1 MSSRLLIHSWNAFN
15 DYCAV
20 YIRARCALMQLNWA
34 RKQRIGMKIVTKLS
48 DAHLMWNSYQSAP
61 VCRCLVG
68 GYKGIWGLQ
77 RDIKQVRCG
86 GNVEQTNE
94 HRKGQ
99 GNWHNDWLKQR
110 WLQKKQ
116 RTIGSQLNKYK
127 IQTLVFPL
135 IFPPFSHCLFPAG
148 ILSKFPYILLFFPA
162 CVDEYQAKLL
172 Y

>member
-34 RKQRIGMKIVTKLS
+34 RKQRIGMKIVTKLA

-86 GNVEQTNE
+86 GNVEQTNG

-116 RTIGSQLNKYK
+116 EQLVHNWISTRYR
-127 IQTLVFPL
+127 LWFSLSSFPFFPL
-135 IFPPFSHCLFPAG
+135 FIPRWYPFKIPVHSVVFSCMCRWIA
-148 ILSKFPYILLFFPA
+148 S
-162 CVDEYQAKLL
+162 
-172 Y
+172 